1 MILSLRKVTSQRMA
15 PAYKLDT
22 YGFIYIYWINC
33 VERNGEWV
41 ERNWRC
47 NDTNEVK
54 STKLD
59 L

>member
-15 PAYKLDT
+15 PAYKLGT

-41 ERNWRC
+41 ERN
-47 NDTNEVK
+47 
-54 STKLD
+54 
-59 L
+59 